1 MQNRRDV
8 GQEECRKGGML
19 DLEMS
24 DLGMLD
30 LGMPERR
37 DRGKEGCRKGGVQER
52 RDTEKVEFKR

>member
-1 MQNRRDV
+1 MLDRRNAGKV
-8 GQEECRKGGML
+8 GCWTGGML